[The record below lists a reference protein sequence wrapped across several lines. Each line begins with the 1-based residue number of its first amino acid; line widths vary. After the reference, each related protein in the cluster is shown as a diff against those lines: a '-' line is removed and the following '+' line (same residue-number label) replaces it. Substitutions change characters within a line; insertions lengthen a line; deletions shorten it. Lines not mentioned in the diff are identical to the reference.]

1 MWYGV
6 SLPHTCANVSVR
18 VCVSIHACVCV
29 SILSSLFPKGTVPF
43 AALMCP
49 LAFLT
54 SLHVPFLFQVT
65 LHTRHSVRSACN
77 ACTLSQSVQRKRT
90 VQASLGVPTVPKS
103 WRTVVTV
110 HCTGGSNRRGR
121 CSYMAASGLS
131 WLPTPLSLQIQGLV
145 GTAANSI
152 LQFANYRALAPT

>member
-1 MWYGV
+1 MATPSCSSHSGTRPLAQPSHV
-6 SLPHTCANVSVR
+6 VRLPMPLHALTLHTLTGTSVLFNSVIYVFMCVVWGELTTHVCKCVRTRVCEHTCM
-18 VCVSIHACVCV
+18 CVCV

-54 SLHVPFLFQVT
+54 SLHVPFLFQVP

-90 VQASLGVPTVPKS
+90 VQAS
-103 WRTVVTV
+103 
-110 HCTGGSNRRGR
+110 
-121 CSYMAASGLS
+121 
-131 WLPTPLSLQIQGLV
+131 
-145 GTAANSI
+145 
-152 LQFANYRALAPT
+152 